1 MTTIEQTEV
10 NHWVEK
16 LKSQLTE
23 MLGDE
28 LQQSAM
34 IGIRTGGAALGHRL
48 HREFGLTQ
56 PFGQLN
62 ISFYRDDF
70 SKIGLH
76 PQVGASDI
84 PFEVDEKTIILVD
97 DVLQSGRT
105 VRAALNEIFDYGRPS
120 RVILA
125 VLVDRG
131 GRELP
136 IRPDALGHLI
146 DLDANAHLKLNA
158 EDMSFQILDNRTS

>member
-1 MTTIEQTEV
+1 MTTIENKEV
-10 NHWVEK
+10 NQWVEK
-16 LKSQLTE
+16 LKSQLTAI
-23 MLGDE
+23 LGDN
-28 LQQSAM
+28 LQDAAM
-34 IGIRTGGAALGHRL
+34 IGIRSGGAVLGQRL
-48 HREFGLTQ
+48 HREFELSQ
-56 PFGQLN
+56 AFGQLN

-131 GRELP
+131 ERELP
-136 IRPDALGHLI
+136 IQPDALGHFI
-146 DLDANAHLKLNA
+146 KLDSHAHLKLVA
-158 EDMSFQILDNRTS
+158 EDMSFQILDNRTP

>member
-1 MTTIEQTEV
+1 MTTIENKEV
-10 NHWVEK
+10 NQWVDK
-16 LKSQLTE
+16 LKSQLTAI
-23 MLGDE
+23 LGDD
-28 LQQSAM
+28 LQDAAM
-34 IGIRTGGAALGHRL
+34 IGIRSGGAVLGQRL
-48 HREFGLTQ
+48 HREFE
-56 PFGQLN
+56 QLN

-131 GRELP
+131 ERELP
-136 IRPDALGHLI
+136 IQPDALGHFI
-146 DLDANAHLKLNA
+146 KLDSHAHLKLVA
-158 EDMSFQILDNRTS
+158 EDMSFQILDNRTP

>member
-10 NHWVEK
+10 NQWVDK
-16 LKSQLTE
+16 LKSQLSAI
-23 MLGDE
+23 LGAD
-28 LQQSAM
+28 LQDSAM
-34 IGIRTGGAALGHRL
+34 IGIRTGGAVLGQRL
-48 HREFGLTQ
+48 HQEFELAL
-56 PFGQLN
+56 PLGQLN

-136 IRPDALGHLI
+136 IQPDALGHLI
-146 DLDANAHLKLNA
+146 KLDKQAHLKLVA
-158 EDMSFQILDNRTS
+158 EDMSFQVLDNHAP

>member
-10 NHWVEK
+10 NQWVDK
-16 LKSQLTE
+16 LKSQLTA
-23 MLGDE
+23 MLGGD
-28 LQQSAM
+28 LQNSAM
-34 IGIRTGGAALGHRL
+34 IGIRSGGAVLGQRL
-48 HREFGLTQ
+48 HEEFGLSL

-120 RVILA
+120 HVILA

-136 IRPDALGHLI
+136 IQPDALGHFI
-146 DLDANAHLKLNA
+146 SLDPHAHLKLIA
-158 EDMSFQILDNRTS
+158 ENMSFQILDNRAP